1 MNNNVERLRALFDTD
16 ELYYSVSWTTD
27 SSYKERVLAPLSEEN
42 RGGERFIDLVER
54 ARGYG
59 ADEVIVKAYRKADK
73 KFRKQPEFVEKI
85 RLHSGAAQLQGIEL
99 LGGLDGFIRQQVGLE
114 TLKAEVDRLR
124 EQLNSE
130 LEDNK
135 ALRTE
140 NTALR
145 KENESLR
152 ERVKTLEW
160 DIEKMKFHHEQE
172 IEQVKRQ
179 SRNLERYVM
188 AGSAAIAKAT
198 GLNEQKLKTFLG
210 FIDEDVPQLSGAEE
224 KTEREV
230 SVRVNAVDTAKQPAY
245 EVFNQITTLIERNIH
260 GNSPQDALRYIQSL
274 QAVINY
280 LHTSEA
286 NFNSVLD
293 FIRDRYEADS
303 HNQYSEP
310 AEADVY
316 QE

>member
-1 MNNNVERLRALFDTD
+1 MNNNVERLRALFDSE

-42 RGGERFIDLVER
+42 RGGERFINLVER

-85 RLHSGAAQLQGIEL
+85 RLHSGAQLQGIEL

-130 LEDNK
+130 LEDNR

-152 ERVKTLEW
+152 DRVKTLEW

-179 SRNLERYVM
+179 SRNLERYVI

-198 GLNEQKLKTFLG
+198 GLNEQKLRTFLG
-210 FIDEDVPQLSGAEE
+210 FIDDDVPQLNGAEDQAD
-224 KTEREV
+224 REV
-230 SVRVNAVDTAKQPAY
+230 SVNVNAVDTAKQPAY
-245 EVFNQITTLIERNIH
+245 DVLNEITALIERNIQ
-260 GNSPQDALRYIQSL
+260 GNSPQDAMRYVQSL
-274 QAVINY
+274 QAVVNY

-293 FIRDRYEADS
+293 FIRGRYEAG
-303 HNQYSEP
+303 NMPEYSEP
-310 AEADVY
+310 EVEAEV
-316 QE
+316 